1 MQCTQKAIKISR
13 IYMILY
19 MLENNIIPIFQL
31 AFFPLQDGKKI
42 INSWVAAV
50 SVGRSQVM
58 ASRSAPPSEA
68 G

>member
-1 MQCTQKAIKISR
+1 
-13 IYMILY
+13 MILY
-19 MLENNIIPIFQL
+19 MVENNIIPIFQL